1 MGELYEHRK
10 TYLPP
15 DLGHFDSP
23 SSRKVPIQPAA
34 TIEDSARELQ
44 PAGLDNKAFGYAT
57 LRPQRVPYQKIWRTT
72 QAGPAIVAVK
82 DVEPL
87 PIVLMKTEKRT
98 ANLNLTNLRKA
109 SDPHILQLLDFFWD
123 WDNVTLVYEYEHSA
137 ASLARLLNA
146 GVRFSEVDIATIC
159 HGVLEGLLYIH
170 SVLGIIHG
178 SLKCE
183 NVLLTMTGQVKIANI
198 GKAILEGES
207 AKKYQTDI
215 EEVGNIVKELRG
227 PAPRFRGDESLVVK
241 FINKTTTSTAT
252 VSGLLKDDF
261 ILSAASPWTLKR
273 LIVQILPFGGKFDKY
288 KETQPVKID

>member
-1 MGELYEHRK
+1 MWQEQVSRTAGWQGTKVAREVGLLGVSSCMSTHRTQTLLSRFLCCLRARVSSLYKQRDFTPYDHHSIVPSYLILILTTETMGELYEHRK

-170 SVLGIIHG
+170 SVLGI
-178 SLKCE
+178 C
-183 NVLLTMTGQVKIANI
+183 
-198 GKAILEGES
+198 
-207 AKKYQTDI
+207 
-215 EEVGNIVKELRG
+215 
-227 PAPRFRGDESLVVK
+227 
-241 FINKTTTSTAT
+241 
-252 VSGLLKDDF
+252 
-261 ILSAASPWTLKR
+261 
-273 LIVQILPFGGKFDKY
+273 
-288 KETQPVKID
+288 